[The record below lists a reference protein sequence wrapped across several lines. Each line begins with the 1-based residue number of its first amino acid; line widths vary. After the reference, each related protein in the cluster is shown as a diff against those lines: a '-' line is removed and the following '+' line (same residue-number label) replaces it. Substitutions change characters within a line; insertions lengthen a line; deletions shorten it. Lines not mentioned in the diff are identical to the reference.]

1 MQNTQY
7 PSGPILKAGLEGACP
22 VERCLPIPGFHR
34 NGGMLNFCK
43 VLSQL
48 VSIPLLFIAVIC
60 VQSALLAPWR
70 KCHLFTLVLISVFTV
85 LAKTIQFIQLKSFL
99 LQSWLLGS
107 RLYFMNLENQGQT
120 MSGFHLH
127 ILVIPFVSRFHF
139 RIEVLVCSSFANDQK
154 SNNLQYNTLVCW
166 FAGTNDTSPK
176 RLMCQVFFFS

>member
-1 MQNTQY
+1 MQNTY

-85 LAKTIQFIQLKSFL
+85 LAKTIQFIQLKNFL
-99 LQSWLLGS
+99 LQNWLLG
-107 RLYFMNLENQGQT
+107 RLYF
-120 MSGFHLH
+120 
-127 ILVIPFVSRFHF
+127 R
-139 RIEVLVCSSFANDQK
+139 SSFLGK
-154 SNNLQYNTLVCW
+154 ML
-166 FAGTNDTSPK
+166 
-176 RLMCQVFFFS
+176 FFYTENKQTGQLIFFTFGHFEPN

>member
-1 MQNTQY
+1 MKKLSFTAIYLSPLPSFSHLKLSKSMYIVSSYNGTSKFRFLKNQNLGHATSKCRTMQNTY
-7 PSGPILKAGLEGACP
+7 PSGPILKAGLEGACL

-99 LQSWLLGS
+99 IKSWLLG
-107 RLYFMNLENQGQT
+107 RLY
-120 MSGFHLH
+120 
-127 ILVIPFVSRFHF
+127 
-139 RIEVLVCSSFANDQK
+139 C
-154 SNNLQYNTLVCW
+154 
-166 FAGTNDTSPK
+166 
-176 RLMCQVFFFS
+176 FSQQ

>member
-1 MQNTQY
+1 MFFAGKSNSFLPVPYIQKLIISFRFLKIQNLGYATSKCRTMQNTY

-99 LQSWLLGS
+99 LAFYSS
-107 RLYFMNLENQGQT
+107 NLCSKCPPCSLEK
-120 MSGFHLH
+120 MSSLH
-127 ILVIPFVSRFHF
+127 S
-139 RIEVLVCSSFANDQK
+139 
-154 SNNLQYNTLVCW
+154 
-166 FAGTNDTSPK
+166 G
-176 RLMCQVFFFS
+176 

>member
-1 MQNTQY
+1 M
-7 PSGPILKAGLEGACP
+7 
-22 VERCLPIPGFHR
+22 ERSLPIPGFHR

-99 LQSWLLGS
+99 LQNWLRGS
-107 RLYFMNLENQGQT
+107 LYFMNLENQGQT
-120 MSGFHLH
+120 MVWLVWAVPTLSIRIHDQISEFSLTLISWQCEHFGHLN
-127 ILVIPFVSRFHF
+127 
-139 RIEVLVCSSFANDQK
+139 IEKISF
-154 SNNLQYNTLVCW
+154 
-166 FAGTNDTSPK
+166 
-176 RLMCQVFFFS
+176 

>member
-1 MQNTQY
+1 MQNTY

-85 LAKTIQFIQLKSFL
+85 LAKTIHFIQLKSFL
-99 LQSWLLGS
+99 LQNWLLG
-107 RLYFMNLENQGQT
+107 RLYFLNLENQGQT
-120 MSGFHLH
+120 
-127 ILVIPFVSRFHF
+127 IVQLVWTVLTLSIRIHDQISDFSLTFISQPCEHFDRMNIEKIRF
-139 RIEVLVCSSFANDQK
+139 
-154 SNNLQYNTLVCW
+154 
-166 FAGTNDTSPK
+166 
-176 RLMCQVFFFS
+176 